1 LHIFDNRISKKIAIV
16 NADDEKYESIK
27 LDLEH
32 RKIFFIGNQVKS
44 LKFDRH
50 VYSKIEKFTLL
61 DNYNKFNL
69 VENKDSL
76 FIKKGR
82 RFMELSG
89 FWTNYSAQFINSQKN
104 IKCSFL
110 SQTGSLLISLNKD
123 NVSIFQRR

>member
-1 LHIFDNRISKKIAIV
+1 MKGL
-16 NADDEKYESIK
+16 
-27 LDLEH
+27 
-32 RKIFFIGNQVKS
+32 G
-44 LKFDRH
+44 
-50 VYSKIEKFTLL
+50 
-61 DNYNKFNL
+61 YNKFNL

-110 SQTGSLLISLNKD
+110 SQTGSLLISFKQD
-123 NVSIFQRR
+123 NVSLFQRR